1 MRHEV
6 TTIHAMKPPTKFRRQ
21 AIAAAAGAALFSL
34 GVREA
39 VRLGNADLEL
49 ARSRAR
55 QLGATRI
62 VAGLVLLIR
71 PRLLTAALG
80 LSDAGEAGWW
90 LSRLLAVRELGVG
103 TGAVAAS
110 RSTADPWP
118 WLMTVSAIDGAE
130 ALVLLTALRR
140 KVVDRPGG
148 WAFVA
153 ADLGSAAALI
163 TRLAHLRRFTTRG
176 AD

>member
-1 MRHEV
+1 V
-6 TTIHAMKPPTKFRRQ
+6 
-21 AIAAAAGAALFSL
+21 AAAAGAVLFSL

-39 VRLGNADLEL
+39 VRLRDADFEL

-71 PRLLTAALG
+71 PQLLTATLG

-90 LSRLLAVRELGVG
+90 LSRLLAVCELAVG
-103 TGAVAAS
+103 PGAVAAS

-118 WLMTVSAIDGAE
+118 WLVDVSDADHS
-130 ALVLLTALRR
+130 R
-140 KVVDRPGG
+140 
-148 WAFVA
+148 VA
-153 ADLGSAAALI
+153 ADYVRFVRCALAFG
-163 TRLAHLRRFTTRG
+163 RGFLRC
-176 AD
+176 